1 MLCSIH
7 IEHPVA
13 ASCLIKRPTF
23 CLAVLQSAD
32 ALTAFWPPMEDDNIN
47 TYRRQELDIFL

>member
-1 MLCSIH
+1 MDNLQLLES
-7 IEHPVA
+7 A
-13 ASCLIKRPTF
+13 AC
-23 CLAVLQSAD
+23 VLQSAD